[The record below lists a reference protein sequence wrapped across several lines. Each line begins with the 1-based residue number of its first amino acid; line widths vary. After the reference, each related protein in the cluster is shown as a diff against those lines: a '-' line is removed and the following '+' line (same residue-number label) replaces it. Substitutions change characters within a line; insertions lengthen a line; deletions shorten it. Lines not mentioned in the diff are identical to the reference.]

1 MMSIMRG
8 LQAAAVAA
16 LLCGLGLTGAFA
28 QSTAE
33 PADFNQVKLDN
44 KMVESFITAQKD
56 IAEFAQKNPAP
67 QGDKPDPK
75 VEAQLDEIAKKHG
88 FASFAD
94 FDDVGFNITMV
105 LSGIDKDSGKF
116 TDPIVSIKQEIE
128 EITADKT
135 IPEKDKKQILD
146 ELNESLK
153 NTPPLQYPENVEV
166 VKQYREKIEQVLQ

>member
-1 MMSIMRG
+1 MMSILRG

-16 LLCGLGLTGAFA
+16 LLCGAGLTGVLA
-28 QSTAE
+28 QGSTEAS
-33 PADFNQVKLDN
+33 DFKQVKLDN

-56 IAEFAQKNPAP
+56 IADFAQKNPAQ
-67 QGDKPDPK
+67 QGEKPDPK
-75 VEAQLDEIAKKHG
+75 VQAELDAIAKKHG
-88 FASFAD
+88 FTSFAD

-128 EITADKT
+128 DVTADKT
-135 IPEKDKKQILD
+135 IPEKEKKQILE

>member
-8 LQAAAVAA
+8 LQAAAVAV
-16 LLCGLGLTGAFA
+16 LLCGLGVAGAFA

-33 PADFNQVKLDN
+33 PADFKQVKLDN
-44 KMVESFITAQKD
+44 KMVESFITAQKE
-56 IAEFAQKNPAP
+56 IAEFAQKNPAS

-75 VEAQLDEIAKKHG
+75 VEAELDGIAKKHG
-88 FASFAD
+88 FTSFAD

-135 IPEKDKKQILD
+135 IPEKEKKQILD

>member
-1 MMSIMRG
+1 MMSILRG
-8 LQAAAVAA
+8 LQAVAVAA
-16 LLCGLGLTGAFA
+16 LLCGLALTGAVA

-33 PADFNQVKLDN
+33 PVDFKQVKLDN

-56 IAEFAQKNPAP
+56 IAEFAQKNPAQ

-75 VEAQLDEIAKKHG
+75 VQAELDGIAKKHG
-88 FASFAD
+88 FANFAE

-166 VKQYREKIEQVLQ
+166 VKLYREKIEQVLQ

>member
-1 MMSIMRG
+1 MMSILRG
-8 LQAAAVAA
+8 LRTVAVAA
-16 LLCGLGLTGAFA
+16 LVCGMGLTGALA
-28 QSTAE
+28 QGSSEAS
-33 PADFNQVKLDN
+33 DFKQVKLDN
-44 KMVESFITAQKD
+44 KMVESFIAAQKD
-56 IAEFAQKNPAP
+56 VADFAQKNPAQ
-67 QGDKPDPK
+67 QGDNPDPK
-75 VEAQLDEIAKKHG
+75 TQAELDAIAKKHG
-88 FASFAD
+88 FTNFAD

-128 EITADKT
+128 DVTADKN
-135 IPEKDKKQILD
+135 IPEKEKKQILE